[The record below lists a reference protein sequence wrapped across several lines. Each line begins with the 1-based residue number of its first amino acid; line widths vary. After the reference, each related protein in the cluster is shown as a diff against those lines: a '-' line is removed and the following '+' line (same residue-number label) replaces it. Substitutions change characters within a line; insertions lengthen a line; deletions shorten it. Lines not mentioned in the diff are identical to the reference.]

1 MKQERE
7 RRFLSTLA
15 QVCGAL
21 AAGFGFIALLGWVL
35 NLPLLSSFEMR
46 LIPMAPSTASLF
58 GLLGGAA
65 FSCTRWPGSRAVRRA
80 GLGISIVGTIVSLL
94 LLVLSSQG
102 IYLEAEHLGFQI
114 TGSLDGVPIGHMS
127 PVTALL
133 FLLASISFLLSL
145 SLVSNR
151 PQELAALGL
160 AFFIVL
166 ASYVLVLAYFF
177 GLPLL
182 YGGDTIP
189 PALPTSLAF
198 LALGIGLLARARAQ
212 SRPPEKASDA
222 LASRAPYTLLLVF
235 IITALS
241 IATIGYLSYRNYEQ
255 QFRGE
260 VERQLSA
267 IAELKINDLEEWRT
281 ERLGDGEVIYH
292 DPASAALVQRYL
304 EDPDN
309 TQAEGE
315 IRTWLESFQTYGQY
329 DRVRLLDTQ
338 GVMHLSVPA
347 GLPPVS
353 SAVFQAIPDVLQ
365 IGQPTLVDF
374 YRNEDDQRI
383 YMSLLIPI
391 VDEMARNRIVGL
403 VVMRIDPEI
412 HLYPYISEWP
422 IPSTTAETLL
432 VRRDGEDVL
441 FLNELR
447 FAENSA
453 LTLRI
458 PLENTETPA
467 VMAVLGQT
475 GIVEGVDYRGE
486 PVIADVQAV
495 PDSPWYLV
503 ARMDTAEVY
512 APLQERMWQTVLF
525 FGMLFASIGTGLVL
539 FWRQQR
545 IRFYRE
551 RYEAA
556 EALRESEERFRS
568 LYENATIGIYRTT
581 PDGNI
586 LMANPALV
594 RMLGYEA
601 FEELS
606 QRDLTAEVYEP
617 GYPRQEFQEHIEREG
632 EVRGLEAAW
641 NRRDGSV
648 IYVRESARVARDKN
662 NRLLYYEG
670 TVEDITERK
679 QAEIVRQVLLE
690 IMQGAAASE
699 ELQEFLRLAHHAIGR
714 VIFAE
719 NFFVVLYNP
728 KTGLFEEIYTED
740 KYDPTPTSYKM
751 GKSVSAYVFRTQE
764 PLLLTL
770 KHFNEL
776 RASGEVELVGVNS
789 PSWLGVPLKASGE
802 TIGVMVVQDYEKAD
816 RYSEGDKEMLAS
828 IAGQVALAIKRKQAA
843 ETLRES
849 QAQMTGIFNSAMDAI
864 LTVDEERKI
873 VIFNPAAEQ
882 MFGCPAGDVIG
893 KTLDRF
899 IPEEARKEH
908 REYMRIFGQS
918 STSKRSMKTPEL
930 ALTCLRA
937 NGEAF
942 PSEISISQL
951 EIGGQ
956 KLYTAIVRD
965 ITERKRTEKDLQE
978 SETKFKAAFEN
989 APIGISLLDP
999 QRKLID
1005 TNATLERITHITK
1018 EGLLVGAYKSRK
1030 YLRSNG
1036 TEMPPSEF
1044 ASTRAINENKPV
1056 QNVETGIVLEDGEII
1071 WTQVSATPLALPN
1084 AKFLVITQDITERK
1098 RAEDEIRSLN
1108 AELEQRVEE
1117 RTRELREAQEQL
1129 VRHERLAMLGQLAGS
1144 IGHELRNPLGVIS
1157 NAVYFLKMAQPD
1169 ADGRVKEYLDII
1181 ENETRTSDKIVTD
1194 LLDFTR
1200 IKSVD
1205 PKPASVP
1212 ELVSQTLQR
1221 FPAPESVEVAVEIAP
1236 DLPQVYADQH
1246 HVVQVLGNLVANAF
1260 QAMSATFLPGQAS
1273 AAKTPKRGKL
1283 TVSAIAQGG
1292 MIKIAVHDT
1301 GEGIPPENI
1310 NKLFEPL
1317 FTTKAR
1323 GIGLGLAVSRKLA
1336 EANGGRIEVQSKPG
1350 KGSTFTVY
1358 WPVYEVVS
1366 APARDKESK

>member
-7 RRFLSTLA
+7 RRVLSTLA

-21 AAGFGFIALLGWVL
+21 AAGFGFVALLGWIL
-35 NLPLLSSFEMR
+35 NLPLLSSFGTL
-46 LIPMAPSTASLF
+46 LIPMAPSTALLF

-65 FSCTRWPGSRAVRRA
+65 FSCTRWSESRAARRA
-80 GLGISIVGTIVSLL
+80 GLGIGVLGAFASLFL
-94 LLVLSSQG
+94 LILSSQG
-102 IYLEAEHLGFQI
+102 IYLEAEHLGFPI
-114 TGSLDGVPIGHMS
+114 TGSLDGAPFGHMS
-127 PVTALL
+127 PVTAFL
-133 FLLASISFLLSL
+133 FLLASTSFLLSL
-145 SLVSNR
+145 STVSDR
-151 PQELAALGL
+151 LRQALAAFGI
-160 AFFIVL
+160 AFCIVL
-166 ASYVLVLAYFF
+166 ASYVLILAYFY

-212 SRPPEKASDA
+212 TRPLGKNADA
-222 LASRAPYTLLLVF
+222 LSSRVPYTLILVF
-235 IITALS
+235 VILSLS

-281 ERLGDGEVIYH
+281 ERLGDGEVIHH

-304 EDPDN
+304 EDPEDS
-309 TQAEGE
+309 QAEGE

-353 SAVFQAIPDVLQ
+353 SAVIQAIPDVLQ
-365 IGQPTLVDF
+365 TGQPTLVDF

-391 VDEMARNRIVGL
+391 VDEMAGNRIVGL
-403 VVMRIDPEI
+403 VAMRIDPEI

-432 VRRDGEDVL
+432 VRRDGEDAL
-441 FLNELR
+441 SLNELR
-447 FAENSA
+447 FAENTA

-458 PLENTETPA
+458 PLADEDNPA
-467 VMAVLGQT
+467 VKAVLGYE

-486 PVIADVQAV
+486 QVIADVEAV
-495 PDSPWYLV
+495 PNSPWYLV

-512 APLQERMWQTVLF
+512 APLQERLWQTALF
-525 FGMLFASIGTGLVL
+525 FGMLFASIGAGLVL

-556 EALRESEERFRS
+556 EALRESEERFRT

-581 PDGNI
+581 PDGHI
-586 LMANPALV
+586 LLANPALIS
-594 RMLGYEA
+594 MLGYES

-617 GYPRQEFQEHIEREG
+617 GYPRQEFQERIERDG
-632 EVRGLEAAW
+632 EVRGMEAAW
-641 NRRDGSV
+641 KRRDNSV
-648 IYVRESARVARDKN
+648 IFVRESAHVARNKDN
-662 NRLLYYEG
+662 QPLYYEG

-699 ELQEFLRLAHHAIGR
+699 ELQGYLRLAHQAIGR
-714 VIFAE
+714 VIYAE
-719 NFFVVLYNP
+719 NFFVALYDH

-740 KYDPTPTSYKM
+740 KYDPTTTPYEM

-764 PLLLTL
+764 PLLLTQE
-770 KHFNEL
+770 HFSEL
-776 RASGEVELVGVNS
+776 IAMGEVELVGINS

-802 TIGVMVVQDYEKAD
+802 TIGVMVVQDYEKAE
-816 RYSEGDKEMLAS
+816 RYSENDKEMLAS
-828 IAGQVALAIKRKQAA
+828 IAGQVALAIKRKRA
-843 ETLRES
+843 EEALKES
-849 QAQMTGIFNSAMDAI
+849 
-864 LTVDEERKI
+864 EERFSTAFFTSPVSQSIITQGSNEILAVNDACCRLFGYSREEIIGASTAKLSLWE
-873 VIFNPAAEQ
+873 NPADRLAAVEELQRTGHLLPREATVRVKSGEQ
-882 MFGCPAGDVIG
+882 RTVIVAIEPISWQG
-893 KTLDRF
+893 HPCL
-899 IPEEARKEH
+899 I
-908 REYMRIFGQS
+908 S
-918 STSKRSMKTPEL
+918 SV
-930 ALTCLRA
+930 
-937 NGEAF
+937 F
-942 PSEISISQL
+942 
-951 EIGGQ
+951 
-956 KLYTAIVRD
+956 D
-965 ITERKRTEKDLQE
+965 ITDRKQ
-978 SETKFKAAFEN
+978 
-989 APIGISLLDP
+989 
-999 QRKLID
+999 
-1005 TNATLERITHITK
+1005 
-1018 EGLLVGAYKSRK
+1018 
-1030 YLRSNG
+1030 
-1036 TEMPPSEF
+1036 
-1044 ASTRAINENKPV
+1044 
-1056 QNVETGIVLEDGEII
+1056 
-1071 WTQVSATPLALPN
+1071 
-1084 AKFLVITQDITERK
+1084 
-1098 RAEDEIRSLN
+1098 AEEEIRRLN

-1169 ADGRVKEYLDII
+1169 ADDRVKEYLGII

-1221 FPAPESVEVAVEIAP
+1221 FPAPESVDVVLEIAP
-1236 DLPQVYADQH
+1236 DLPQVYADPH
-1246 HVVQVLGNLVANAF
+1246 HVVQVLGNLVTNAF
-1260 QAMSATFLPGQAS
+1260 QAMSSSTWQGQAS
-1273 AAKTPKRGKL
+1273 SARTPEGGKL
-1283 TVSAIAQGG
+1283 TISAVAQSG
-1292 MIKIAVHDT
+1292 MIKIAVQDT

-1336 EANGGRIEVQSKPG
+1336 ETNGGRIEVQSEPG
-1350 KGSTFTVY
+1350 KGSTFIVY